1 MMIGWASTRCSHVK
15 MGLEGG
21 TMEIQGE
28 HVYRVSM
35 DGNVN
40 TVSVYT
46 TRTQKSL
53 LVIDFPNSPEHVS
66 W

>member
-1 MMIGWASTRCSHVK
+1 
-15 MGLEGG
+15 
-21 TMEIQGE
+21 MEIQGE

-40 TVSVYT
+40 TVFVYT